1 MKKNTRTNT
10 DKHRPART
18 RGTADRTVRASP
30 CSSVLVR
37 VSALLAL
44 LLLPVIPAALAAA
57 TISPAVYR
65 ERLAA
70 IDGSLRA
77 GDWEGARDA
86 ARRLTADHIAF
97 GQESLQSDLS
107 VLQPLADAQNARAA
121 RAVAPRLARLVTALE
136 AQGGGPPQ
144 PQSER
149 PDPKLLE
156 KARAR
161 EALTAL
167 PQGKITPDDQVN
179 VLDVLSEVLDPVRRW
194 FDDLWEH
201 LKNWWRHLFPA
212 AKPNEGLLDRLLNLP
227 ITVIL
232 LVVALTVVGG
242 WLAVR
247 ALRQRRRRLKPVPE
261 QAAPPPA
268 ADDDPLSR
276 EVNEW
281 ERYAGELA
289 AAGRRREAV
298 RAWYHAV
305 LVSLFRSGVLHY
317 RKGRTNWEYVAA
329 LAPGF
334 GWRSRFVELTRC
346 FEREWYGR
354 DQSTPEALDEAA
366 GLAGSLLGALREA
379 A

>member
-1 MKKNTRTNT
+1 MKKSTRTST
-10 DKHRPART
+10 DEHRPTRARET
-18 RGTADRTVRASP
+18 TDHTVRASP

-37 VSALLAL
+37 VSAALAV
-44 LLLPVIPAALAAA
+44 LLLPAVLAAA
-57 TISPAVYR
+57 TLSPGTYR

-77 GDWEGARDA
+77 GDWVSAREA

-97 GQESLQSDLS
+97 GQESLQPDLS
-107 VLQPLADAQNARAA
+107 VLQPLADAEDADDA
-121 RAVAPRLARLVTALE
+121 RAVSPRLARLVAALE
-136 AQGGGPPQ
+136 AQGGGAPHGQ
-144 PQSER
+144 DER
-149 PDPKLLE
+149 PAPKLLE
-156 KARAR
+156 EARAR

-167 PQGKITPDDQVN
+167 PQGKMTPDDRVN
-179 VLDVLSEVLDPVRRW
+179 VLDVLDEVLDPVRRW
-194 FDDLWEH
+194 FDDLWER
-201 LKNWWRHLFPA
+201 LKTWLRQLFPE
-212 AKPNEGLLDRLLNLP
+212 AKPNQGLLDRLLNLP
-227 ITVIL
+227 MTVVL
-232 LVVALTVVGG
+232 LVVALAVVGG

-247 ALRQRRRRLKPVPE
+247 ALRQRRRRGKLAPQE
-261 QAAPPPA
+261 AAAPPA
-268 ADDDPLSR
+268 ADEDPLSR

-329 LAPGF
+329 LAAGF
-334 GWRSRFVELTRC
+334 TWRSRFVALTRC

-354 DQSTPEALDEAA
+354 DASTAEALDEAA
-366 GLAGSLLGALREA
+366 ELAGSLLGALREA

>member
-1 MKKNTRTNT
+1 MKKNPRTNT
-10 DKHRPART
+10 DEHRPTRT
-18 RGTADRTVRASP
+18 RGTTDHTVRASP

-44 LLLPVIPAALAAA
+44 LLLPAALSAE
-57 TISPAVYR
+57 TISPGAYR
-65 ERLAA
+65 ERLVA

-77 GDWEGARDA
+77 GDWTSARDA
-86 ARRLTADHIAF
+86 ARRLTADRIAF
-97 GQESLQSDLS
+97 GKESLQPDLS
-107 VLQPLADAQNARAA
+107 VLQPLADAEDAGDA
-121 RAVAPRLARLVTALE
+121 RAVSPRLARLVAAL
-136 AQGGGPPQ
+136 ADQGGGSPKSQ
-144 PQSER
+144 DER

-156 KARAR
+156 KARSR

-201 LKNWWRHLFPA
+201 LKDWWRQLFPE
-212 AKPNEGLLDRLLNLP
+212 AKPNQGLLDRLLNLP
-227 ITVIL
+227 MTVIL
-232 LVVALTVVGG
+232 LVVALAVVGG

-247 ALRQRRRRLKPVPE
+247 VLRERRRRRKPAPE
-261 QAAPPPA
+261 AAAPPPA

-329 LAPGF
+329 LAAGF
-334 GWRSRFVELTRC
+334 GWRSCFVDLTRC

-354 DQSTPEALDEAA
+354 DSSTPEALDEAA

>member
-1 MKKNTRTNT
+1 VRILV
-10 DKHRPART
+10 PA
-18 RGTADRTVRASP
+18 
-30 CSSVLVR
+30 
-37 VSALLAL
+37 LAL
-44 LLLPVIPAALAAA
+44 LLFPVVLAGA
-57 TISPAVYR
+57 TLSPVAYR

-77 GDWEGARDA
+77 GDWVSARDA
-86 ARRLTADHIAF
+86 ARRLSADRIAF
-97 GQESLQSDLS
+97 GKESLQPDLS
-107 VLQPLADAQNARAA
+107 VLQPLADAEGADDART
-121 RAVAPRLARLVTALE
+121 VSPRLARLVTALA
-136 AQGGGPPQ
+136 AQDGRPPQ
-144 PQSER
+144 LRNDQDGR

-156 KARAR
+156 EARAR

-167 PQGKITPDDQVN
+167 PHGKITPDDQVN

-194 FDDLWEH
+194 FDDLWER
-201 LKNWWRHLFPA
+201 LKTWLRQLFPE
-212 AKPNEGLLDRLLNLP
+212 AKPNQGLLDRLLNLP
-227 ITVIL
+227 TTVIL
-232 LVVALTVVGG
+232 LVVALAVVAG

-247 ALRQRRRRLKPVPE
+247 VLRQRRRRGKPAPE
-261 QAAPPPA
+261 EAAPPPA
-268 ADDDPLSR
+268 ADEDPLSR

-329 LAPGF
+329 LAAGLA
-334 GWRSRFVELTRC
+334 WRSRFVDLTRC

-354 DQSTPEALDEAA
+354 DHSTPEALDEAA
-366 GLAGSLLGALREA
+366 ELAGSLLGALREA

>member
-1 MKKNTRTNT
+1 VTKNSRTSP
-10 DKHRPART
+10 DEHGPARA

-30 CSSVLVR
+30 CSSGFVR
-37 VSALLAL
+37 VSAALAL
-44 LLLPVIPAALAAA
+44 LLLPAVLSAA
-57 TISPAVYR
+57 TLSPGTYR

-77 GDWEGARDA
+77 GDWVSARDA
-86 ARRLTADHIAF
+86 ARRLAADRIAF
-97 GQESLQSDLS
+97 GKESLQPDLS
-107 VLQPLADAQNARAA
+107 VLQPLADAETADDART
-121 RAVAPRLARLVTALE
+121 VSPRLARLVAALA
-136 AQGGGPPQ
+136 AQGGGAPQ
-144 PQSER
+144 DHQDER
-149 PDPKLLE
+149 PAPKLLE
-156 KARAR
+156 EARAR

-179 VLDVLSEVLDPVRRW
+179 VLDVLDEVLDPVRRW
-194 FDDLWEH
+194 FDDLWER
-201 LKNWWRHLFPA
+201 LKSWWRQLFPE

-227 ITVIL
+227 ITVVL
-232 LVVALTVVGG
+232 LVVALAVVGG

-247 ALRQRRRRLKPVPE
+247 VLRQRRRRGKAAPE

-329 LAPGF
+329 LAAGF
-334 GWRSRFVELTRC
+334 GWRSRFIDLTRC

-354 DQSTPEALDEAA
+354 DHSTPEALDEAA